1 MANFNSNELFQE
13 VFDRGLI
20 NDVKGKVI
28 KKTLMPT
35 LKSHLAGLSR
45 PPTMSFGDVNKTLAK
60 LNLES
65 YEVCFVLQI
74 HFTTNFCV
82 VGGFVQNHKKTS
94 LQILYE
100 MSRNQIPTKQ
110 VIFL

>member
-1 MANFNSNELFQE
+1 MNIKEAQSSKLLTRPMANFSSNELFQK

-28 KKTLMPT
+28 KKNLMST

-45 PPTMSFGDVNKTLAK
+45 PPTMSFGDVNETLTK

-74 HFTTNFCV
+74 YFTMNFYV
-82 VGGFVQNHKKTS
+82 NRSFVQN
-94 LQILYE
+94 Q
-100 MSRNQIPTKQ
+100 
-110 VIFL
+110 